1 MSKEKLVFVVVAE
14 QGYIRNINEKN
25 NFAAQN
31 DILFN
36 AISETYI
43 PLLNM
48 FCRLEKENIK
58 FKIGLVLSAPLCTL
72 LDDKE
77 VQKQYVDWL
86 DRRIALGNA
95 ELKRCKKNE
104 DLLIQVQACLEKAQQ
119 DKIDFIEVYRQNL
132 LSKFKYFAE
141 KEMLELIPTAATYAF
156 LPHYSDLPEILNAQI
171 EAGLVE
177 HRNFFGETGEG
188 FYLPYAG
195 WFDGADKVLRA
206 YGVNY
211 TVLDARSVMFSQ
223 NVPPQGIFAPV
234 RTNNS
239 LVVFGSDADTAE
251 EIYGEEGYIHNPVY
265 RSQQRDT
272 GYDLSEKELTEFC
285 GKGSVRV
292 QTGFKYYANS
302 SDIDDNVIY
311 NSEAAEKQ
319 AKEDAKLFFEEKYQK
334 LVQAG
339 SVITKISGEEKA
351 SLVCVLPAEILGQT
365 WHEGITWFEE
375 LLRLEYEKD
384 NELPELCMNLIGNQF
399 NLQKI
404 VPYPSASNGSGYGED
419 LLDGSNGW
427 MMRYLRKASERMIDL
442 TERFP
447 SDTGL
452 KARLLNLGAKEVL
465 LAQSGDWL
473 KMIHEKT
480 LPDYV
485 KETFINNINSFTSVF
500 DSLGSNTVSTEWLTE
515 MERKHPIFPWIN
527 YKIFSKKK

>member
-1 MSKEKLVFVVVAE
+1 MSKENLVFVIVAE
-14 QGYIRNINEKN
+14 QGYIRNINGKI

-48 FCRLEKENIK
+48 FSRLEKEEIK
-58 FKIGLVLSAPLCTL
+58 FKTGIVLSAPLCTL
-72 LDDKE
+72 LDDSE
-77 VQKQYVDWL
+77 IQKQYIDWL

-95 ELKRCKKNE
+95 ELKRCKKNSE
-104 DLLIQVQACLEKAQQ
+104 LLENVQACLEKAQQ
-119 DKIDFIEVYRQNL
+119 DKTDFIEVYKQNL

-141 KEMLELIPTAATYAF
+141 KGMVELIPTAATYAF
-156 LPHYSDLPEILNAQI
+156 LPHYSDLQEILNAQI
-171 EAGLVE
+171 ETGLVA
-177 HRNFFGETGEG
+177 HRNFFGETGDG
-188 FYLPYAG
+188 FYLPYQG
-195 WFDGADKVLRA
+195 WFDGADKILRA

-234 RTNNS
+234 RTNSS
-239 LVVFGSDADTAE
+239 LVVFGCDPDTTE
-251 EIYGEEGYIHNPVY
+251 QICGEEGYIHNPVY
-265 RSQQRDT
+265 RSQLRDT

-292 QTGFKYYANS
+292 QTGYKYYANS
-302 SDIDDNVIY
+302 SDVDDNVIY
-311 NSEAAEKQ
+311 NKEAAEQQ
-319 AKEDAKLFFEEKYQK
+319 AKADAKAFFEDKYSK
-334 LVQAG
+334 ISQAG
-339 SVITKISGEEKA
+339 SVISKISGEEKA

-365 WHEGITWFEE
+365 WHEGISWFEE
-375 LLRLEYEKD
+375 VLRLEYSRN

-404 VPYPSASNGSGYGED
+404 TPYPSAANGTGYGED

-452 KARLLNLGAKEVL
+452 KARLLNLGAKEIL

-473 KMIHEKT
+473 KMIHDKT

-485 KETFINNINSFTSVF
+485 KENFISNINSFTSVF

-515 MERKHPIFPWIN
+515 MERIHPIFPWMN